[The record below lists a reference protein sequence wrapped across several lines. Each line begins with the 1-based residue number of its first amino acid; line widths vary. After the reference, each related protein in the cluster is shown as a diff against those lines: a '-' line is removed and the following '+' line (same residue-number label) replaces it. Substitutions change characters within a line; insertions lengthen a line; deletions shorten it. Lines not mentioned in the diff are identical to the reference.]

1 MQQRKRALLYLIHL
15 LKTRK
20 RAVNRTILDK
30 MLFVLQQEYG
40 LGELI
45 KFYNFFPYDYGPFS
59 NMFYLDL
66 SDLESRGLMSEGFE
80 LMPDAVA
87 EAEAAPEAVQRRISG
102 LVDRFDSKDIVDY
115 VYGRY
120 PAYTVN
126 SRLLAKVKRKE
137 SPGLYT
143 IGYEGKDIDLFL
155 DMLIQNRIETVIDV
169 RANPFSMSFSF
180 IGQRLR
186 HYLEKVG
193 INYLHIPEL
202 GIPGE
207 RRKNL
212 SSEADYQKLFGFYRA
227 SILPNQMEMIRLLS
241 DMANQGRI
249 ALLCFEA
256 DNNFCHRGVLS
267 AELERIMG
275 KKVTHL

>member
-1 MQQRKRALLYLIHL
+1 LIADL
-15 LKTRK
+15 
-20 RAVNRTILDK
+20 VNR
-30 MLFVLQQEYG
+30 
-40 LGELI
+40 
-45 KFYNFFPYDYGPFS
+45 
-59 NMFYLDL
+59 
-66 SDLESRGLMSEGFE
+66 
-80 LMPDAVA
+80 
-87 EAEAAPEAVQRRISG
+87 
-102 LVDRFDSKDIVDY
+102 FDGKDVVDY
-115 VYGRY
+115 VYDHY

-126 SRLLAKVKRKE
+126 SRLLTKVKKKE
-137 SPGLYT
+137 PAGLYT

-155 DMLIQNRIETVIDV
+155 DMLIQNRIDTVIDV
-169 RANPFSMSFSF
+169 RANPFSMNFSF

-193 INYLHIPEL
+193 INYIHIPDL

-227 SILPNQMEMIRLLS
+227 SILPNQDEKLQLLAV
-241 DMANQGRI
+241 MANQGRI

-256 DNNFCHRGVLS
+256 DRNCCHRGVLS
-267 AELERIMG
+267 AELEQIME